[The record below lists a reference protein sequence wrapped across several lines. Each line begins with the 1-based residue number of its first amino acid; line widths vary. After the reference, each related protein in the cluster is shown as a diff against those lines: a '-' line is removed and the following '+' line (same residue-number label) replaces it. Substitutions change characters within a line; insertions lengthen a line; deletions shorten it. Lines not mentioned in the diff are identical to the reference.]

1 MKKIHLSADI
11 KKLMSRT
18 ENMRKANEMIET
30 EFVECM
36 KLVETKSDMSF
47 IIKDS
52 EKTVE
57 ELKRIEKEIEV

>member
-11 KKLMSRT
+11 NKLMSRT
-18 ENMRKANEMIET
+18 ENMRKVNEMIET

>member
-11 KKLMSRT
+11 NKLMSRT

-52 EKTVE
+52 EKNGRRT
-57 ELKRIEKEIEV
+57 

>member
-11 KKLMSRT
+11 NKLKSRT
-18 ENMRKANEMIET
+18 ENMRKANEVIET

-36 KLVETKSDMSF
+36 KLAETKSDMSF

-52 EKTVE
+52 EKNGRT
-57 ELKRIEKEIEV
+57 